1 MNPDPD
7 QPPSYPPPQDPYHT
21 GEGFPPPLSGPPTA
35 PQAPP
40 LSGAPTVQQPAP
52 LSGAPT
58 IHLPPPVPGPVAPA
72 PARSRFATSHL
83 VLLAVAAVAVVG
95 MLVAGGVAVWVVSR
109 PDPSAPVTP
118 SLPPDA
124 VEGLAV
130 GAGPVRVDVYVDYQ
144 CAPCARFE
152 ELTGDSLTTYLA
164 ADRVT
169 LNIHP
174 VAFTDRRSTNEYSTR
189 SAAAVA
195 CAHEQ
200 GKTLEFHSYL
210 LSHQP
215 GENTAGPTDRELA
228 IAGHAL
234 GLGADWD
241 YCIAE
246 GRKRAWVND
255 ATAAAHANGVETVP
269 AVLVNDHPVKA
280 TKSDLVT
287 AIDRAR

>member
-7 QPPSYPPPQDPYHT
+7 QPTSYPPPQDPYHT
-21 GEGFPPPLSGPPTA
+21 GEGFPPPLSDPPTA
-35 PQAPP
+35 HQAPP
-40 LSGAPTVQQPAP
+40 LSGPPTV
-52 LSGAPT
+52 
-58 IHLPPPVPGPVAPA
+58 HLPPPAP
-72 PARSRFATSHL
+72 PARPRFATSHL
-83 VLLAVAAVAVVG
+83 VLMAVAAVAIVG
-95 MLVAGGVAVWVVSR
+95 LMVAGGVAVWVISR
-109 PDPSAPVTP
+109 PDPPAPVTP
-118 SLPPDA
+118 TVAADA

-144 CAPCARFE
+144 CPPCARFE
-152 ELTGDSLTTYLA
+152 ELTGDSLTSYLA

-200 GKTLEFHSYL
+200 DKTLEFHRYL
-210 LSHQP
+210 LRHQP
-215 GENTAGPTDRELA
+215 AENTAGPTDRELA
-228 IAGHAL
+228 VAGHAL

-255 ATAAAHANGVETVP
+255 ATAAAHGDGVETVP
-269 AVLVNDHPVKA
+269 AVFVNDRPVKA
-280 TKSDLVT
+280 TKADLVT
-287 AIDRAR
+287 AIDQTR